1 MLIFGV
7 FDKTNLPGMAEKYLK
22 IINLNYNVNYY
33 LYSKLKKNIWVD
45 YALKKTDVLHNTYY
59 FDGPPPL
66 FFTVFSVSK
75 LLYYQTFSMYQ
86 TFFLMCGKKFQMSHG
101 CKCSFMF

>member
-59 FDGPPPL
+59 FDGSPPL
-66 FFTVFSVSK
+66 IFHG
-75 LLYYQTFSMYQ
+75 
-86 TFFLMCGKKFQMSHG
+86 FLCVKIVVLSNL
-101 CKCSFMF
+101 